1 MNDLTIVLYCILMT
15 SLAIGTLIIFEKY
28 DK

>member
-1 MNDLTIVLYCILMT
+1 MNDLTITLYCILMI